1 MRDGNLPPDER
12 TLSRWFDLDAFI
24 NPPLYTFGNSPR
36 SALRGPAR
44 QNVNLSLSKLFAMT
58 EKKRMELRGEFF
70 NLPNHANF
78 GLPGHTIG
86 AQAAGVISS
95 TQPARQVQVA
105 GRIIF

>member
-1 MRDGNLPPDER
+1 
-12 TLSRWFDLDAFI
+12 
-24 NPPLYTFGNSPR
+24 
-36 SALRGPAR
+36 
-44 QNVNLSLSKLFAMT
+44 MT

-95 TQPARQVQVA
+95 TQPARQIQVA